1 MNSKNLKAFLE
12 SSLNEI
18 FRATVDNIL
27 DSVDQTLA
35 EYQGQIRRITSE
47 NETLREKLRAQEST
61 ACQVKTVSKDLV
73 IADGDLTSAF
83 LHHPT
88 LLIHKGPGKASQKQ
102 KENWRKTAGSSRPV
116 LLKPSLLPTDSRTHQ
131 LDEGAPSTTVP
142 YVKLDPDDE
151 DDGHPLKHQSAVNLT
166 AKMIKVEG
174 SEEHFSKCYIG
185 SPANHS
191 RASDDEIQVTMV
203 SNKHMSSTMSEDE
216 ISDLGHHES
225 ERSAHSV
232 SEEDVEDP
240 TEDPVLGVCFDGD
253 VGLAL
258 ESDKGFIEI
267 FQSTG
272 LPDSK
277 ELKDSKTFHCALCEK
292 SFGRMASLNIHMR
305 THSSERAHICSY
317 CGKGFSRADLLKNH
331 QRTHTGERPY
341 SCNLCGKSYGHQG
354 QLRIHKRTHTGEKPY
369 ACPHCA
375 KRFTE
380 HNQLKVHLRTHTGER
395 PYSCSVCAKTFA
407 SAGNLRIHLRIHS
420 GEKPHCCGQCGKRFN
435 SQGDLK
441 THLRVHTGERP
452 YHCDLCEKT
461 FSQAGH
467 LSIHMRMHTGERPYE
482 CGICGRTFTV
492 ASSLKL
498 HQLTHTGEKLHTCV
512 HCEKSFSRASHL
524 KRHEQL
530 HAKEQTVLMRPDES
544 LQIDLEEQNLHGGDE
559 VQNLEGM
566 E

>member
-18 FRATVDNIL
+18 FKATVDNIL

-47 NETLREKLRAQEST
+47 NETLREKLRAQEAIT
-61 ACQVKTVSKDLV
+61 CQVKTVHDDLV
-73 IADGDLTSAF
+73 VADGDLRPTF
-83 LHHPT
+83 HHHPT
-88 LLIHKGPGKASQKQ
+88 LPGHKGPGKASQKQ
-102 KENWRKTAGSSRPV
+102 REDWRKRAGSSRPA
-116 LLKPSLLPTDSRTHQ
+116 LLKPSPLLTNSETHQ
-131 LDEGAPSTTVP
+131 LDEEVPSTTVP
-142 YVKLDPDDE
+142 YVKIDPDSE
-151 DDGHPLKHQSAVNLT
+151 DDSSLLKYQSPVNLT
-166 AKMIKVEG
+166 TKIIKVEG
-174 SEEHFSKCYIG
+174 SEENFSECYIG
-185 SPANHS
+185 SPADHS
-191 RASDDEIQVTMV
+191 RDSDDEIQVTMV

-216 ISDLGHHES
+216 ASDMGHHES
-225 ERSAHSV
+225 EKSAHSV
-232 SEEDVEDP
+232 SEEDTEDP
-240 TEDPVLGVCFDGD
+240 TDEAVLGVCFDGD
-253 VGLAL
+253 VELAL
-258 ESDKGFIEI
+258 EPDKGFIEI
-267 FQSTG
+267 FQSTES
-272 LPDSK
+272 PNTK
-277 ELKDSKTFHCALCEK
+277 EPKDSKTFHCALCEK
-292 SFGRMASLNIHMR
+292 SFSRMASLNIHMR

-420 GEKPHCCGQCGKRFN
+420 GEKPHCCSQCGKRFN

-498 HQLTHTGEKLHTCV
+498 HQLTHTGEKLHTCAR
-512 HCEKSFSRASHL
+512 CEKSFSRASHL

-530 HAKEQTVLMRPDES
+530 HAKEETVLMGADQPLSMED
-544 LQIDLEEQNLHGGDE
+544 QKLHGGDE

>member
-18 FRATVDNIL
+18 FKATVDNIL

-47 NETLREKLRAQEST
+47 NETLREKLRVQEASV
-61 ACQVKTVSKDLV
+61 CPVPVVDYNLGV
-73 IADGDLTSAF
+73 DGDLGTI
-83 LHHPT
+83 LHPHPT
-88 LLIHKGPGKASQKQ
+88 LPRHKGSGKASQKQ
-102 KENWRKTAGSSRPV
+102 RDDCGKKAGSS
-116 LLKPSLLPTDSRTHQ
+116 KPALHNPSPLSTNSGTHQ
-131 LDEGAPSTTVP
+131 SDKEVQSTTVP
-142 YVKLDPDDE
+142 YVKADPDFE
-151 DDGHPLKHQSAVNLT
+151 DDNNALHRQSPVNLT
-166 AKMIKVEG
+166 TKLIKVEG
-174 SEEHFSKCYIG
+174 SEESFSECYTG
-185 SPANHS
+185 SPAAPS
-191 RASDDEIQVTMV
+191 RTSDDNIHVTMV
-203 SNKHMSSTMSEDE
+203 SNKHMSSTVSEDE
-216 ISDLGHHES
+216 ASNMGQHES
-225 ERSAHSV
+225 EKSAHSV
-232 SEEDVEDP
+232 SEEDVEEP
-240 TEDPVLGVCFDGD
+240 TEDAALGVCFESD
-253 VGLAL
+253 VGSVL
-258 ESDKGFIEI
+258 EPDKEFIEN
-267 FQSTG
+267 FHS
-272 LPDSK
+272 
-277 ELKDSKTFHCALCEK
+277 KDSANSKVSKDKTFHCALCEK

-420 GEKPHCCGQCGKRFN
+420 GEKPHCCSQCGKRFN

-498 HQLTHTGEKLHTCV
+498 HQLTHTGEKLHTCLR
-512 HCEKSFSRASHL
+512 CDKSFSRASHL

-530 HAKEQTVLMRPDES
+530 HAKEETILKGVDEAS
-544 LQIDLEEQNLHGGDE
+544 PMEDQNVDDDE
-559 VQNLEGM
+559 VQNLEEM

>member
-47 NETLREKLRAQEST
+47 NETLREKLRAQE
-61 ACQVKTVSKDLV
+61 AIPCQVKTAHEDL
-73 IADGDLTSAF
+73 DEDLNSAF
-83 LHHPT
+83 LHHPI
-88 LLIHKGPGKASQKQ
+88 LSGHRGPGKAPQKQ
-102 KENWRKTAGSSRPV
+102 REDWRTSAGGSRPV
-116 LLKPSLLPTDSRTHQ
+116 LLKPSPLSSDSGTHQ
-131 LDEGAPSTTVP
+131 LDDEVPSTTVP
-142 YVKLDPDDE
+142 YVKIDPDTEDE
-151 DDGHPLKHQSAVNLT
+151 GSLLKPQSPVNLT
-166 AKMIKVEG
+166 TKVIKVEG
-174 SEEHFSKCYIG
+174 SEENFSECYTG
-185 SPANHS
+185 SSADHS
-191 RASDDEIQVTMV
+191 RGSDDDVQVTMV
-203 SNKHMSSTMSEDE
+203 SKKRMSSTMSEDE
-216 ISDLGHHES
+216 VSNMGHHES
-225 ERSAHSV
+225 EKSAHSI
-232 SEEDVEDP
+232 SEEDMEDP
-240 TEDPVLGVCFDGD
+240 TDDAVLGVCFDD
-253 VGLAL
+253 DGLAL
-258 ESDKGFIEI
+258 EPDKGFIEI
-267 FQSTG
+267 FQSTES
-272 LPDSK
+272 PTSK
-277 ELKDSKTFHCALCEK
+277 DLKDSKTFHCALCEK

-305 THSSERAHICSY
+305 SHSSERAHICSY
-317 CGKGFSRADLLKNH
+317 CGKGFSRADLLKSH

-420 GEKPHCCGQCGKRFN
+420 GEKPHCCSQCGKRFN

-467 LSIHMRMHTGERPYE
+467 LSIHMRMHTGERPYK
-482 CGICGRTFTV
+482 CMICGRTFTV

-498 HQLTHTGEKLHTCV
+498 HQLTHTGEKLHTCGR
-512 HCEKSFSRASHL
+512 CDKSFSRASHL

-530 HAKEQTVLMRPDES
+530 HVKEDPVLMGADQSLLMEDHTVHDE
-544 LQIDLEEQNLHGGDE
+544 DE
-559 VQNLEGM
+559 VQNSEGM